1 MKKTLPPSGNPQ
13 GLSRRALLGGAA
25 AAGTLVALDVHA
37 EPAPGHAERAPA
49 PAPGGKPFE
58 LEEATVSELQAAMT
72 SGKHTARGL
81 AERYLTRI
89 QELDRSGDLPLLSV
103 IELNPDA
110 LAIAAALDEERK
122 AKGPRGPLHGIPVLI
137 KDNIATADKMQTTAG
152 SLALV
157 GAVPSRDA
165 FVVERLRAA
174 GAVILG
180 KTNLSEWANFRS
192 THSSSGWSGRGGQC
206 RNPYALDRTPSGSS
220 SGSGAATAANFCAVS
235 VGTETDGSIVSPSAA
250 SSLVG
255 IKPTVGLVS
264 RSGIIPISASQDTAG
279 PMARTVADAAAL
291 LGVLAGIDPNDA
303 VTATSKGRAQ
313 ADYTRFLD
321 PNGLK
326 GARIGVPRERF
337 FGYHPA
343 TDALVER
350 ALELMKAQ
358 GAILVDPAPIPMA
371 AKLDEPELEVL
382 LYEFKAGVEAYLAGL
397 GDKTRLKTLAD
408 LIRFNEEHRDSELPW
423 FGQELFHQAQEKGAL
438 TDKKYRKALE
448 ACRKLSRGQGIDAV
462 MNKHKLDALVAPT
475 QAPPGLIDLVD
486 GDHWLGSSSTPAA
499 VAGYPSITVPAGYVA
514 GLPVGLSFIGRAWS
528 EPTLLRLAFAYEQAS
543 KHRRPPGFAPTA
555 DLRKPT
561 S

>member
-1 MKKTLPPSGNPQ
+1 MKKPIPSPGNSQ
-13 GLSRRALLGGAA
+13 GLSRRTFLGGAA
-25 AAGTLVALDVHA
+25 AASTLAALDVHA
-37 EPAPGHAERAPA
+37 QPSPGNAAPA
-49 PAPGGKPFE
+49 SAPRAGSFE
-58 LEEATVSELQAAMT
+58 LEEATVSELQAAMQ
-72 SGKHTARGL
+72 SGRFTAQGL
-81 AERYLTRI
+81 AERYLARI
-89 QELDRSGDLPLLSV
+89 QTLDREGELPLKSV

-110 LAIAAALDEERK
+110 LAIATALDEERK

-137 KDNIATADKMQTTAG
+137 KDNIGTADKMQTTAG

-250 SSLVG
+250 NSLVG
-255 IKPTVGLVS
+255 LKPTLGLVS
-264 RSGIIPISASQDTAG
+264 RSGIIPLSHSQDTAG
-279 PMARTVADAAAL
+279 PMTRSVADAAAL
-291 LGVLAGIDPNDA
+291 LGVLAGIDPADA
-303 VTATSKGRAQ
+303 ETASSKGHAH

-343 TDALVER
+343 TDALVAQ

-358 GAILVDPAPIPMA
+358 GAVIIDEAHIPTASKM
-371 AKLDEPELEVL
+371 DEPEMEVL
-382 LYEFKAGVEAYLAGL
+382 LYEFKAGIEAYLAGL

-408 LIRFNEEHRDSELPW
+408 LIRFNEEHRDTELPW
-423 FGQELFHQAQEKGAL
+423 FGQELFLQAQEKGPL
-438 TDKKYRKALE
+438 TDKKYLKALA
-448 ACRKLSRGQGIDAV
+448 ACRKLSRAQGIDAV
-462 MNKHKLDALVAPT
+462 MAKHKLDALVAPT
-475 QAPPGLIDLVD
+475 QAPPGFIDLVN
-486 GDHWLGSSSTPAA
+486 GDHWLGSSSSPAA
-499 VAGYPSITVPAGYVA
+499 VAGYPSITVPAGDVA

-528 EPTLLRLAFAYEQAS
+528 EPVLLRLAFAYEQAS
-543 KHRRPPGFAPTA
+543 KHRRAPGFAPTA
-555 DLRKPT
+555 DLRSVAKV
-561 S
+561 

>member
-1 MKKTLPPSGNPQ
+1 MKKPIPSPGNSQ
-13 GLSRRALLGGAA
+13 GLSRRTFLGGAA
-25 AAGTLVALDVHA
+25 AASTLAALDVHA
-37 EPAPGHAERAPA
+37 QPSPGNAAPVSAPRA
-49 PAPGGKPFE
+49 GSFE
-58 LEEATVSELQAAMT
+58 LEEATVSELQAAMQ
-72 SGKHTARGL
+72 SGRFTAQGL
-81 AERYLTRI
+81 AERYLARI
-89 QELDRSGDLPLLSV
+89 QTLDREGELPLKSV

-110 LAIAAALDEERK
+110 LAIATALDEERK

-137 KDNIATADKMQTTAG
+137 KDNIGTADKMQTTAG

-255 IKPTVGLVS
+255 LKPTLGLVS
-264 RSGIIPISASQDTAG
+264 RSGIIPLSHSQDTAG
-279 PMARTVADAAAL
+279 PMTRSVADAAAL
-291 LGVLAGIDPNDA
+291 LGVLAGIDAADA
-303 VTATSKGRAQ
+303 VTASSKGHAH

-343 TDALVER
+343 TDALVAQ

-358 GAILVDPAPIPMA
+358 GAVIIDEAHIPTA
-371 AKLDEPELEVL
+371 SKTDEPEMEVL
-382 LYEFKAGVEAYLAGL
+382 LYEFKAGIEAYLAGL

-408 LIRFNEEHRDSELPW
+408 LIRFNEEHRDTELPW
-423 FGQELFHQAQEKGAL
+423 FGQELFLQAQEKGPL
-438 TDKKYRKALE
+438 TDKKYLKALA
-448 ACRKLSRGQGIDAV
+448 ACRKLSRAQGIDAV
-462 MNKHKLDALVAPT
+462 MAKHKLDALVAPT
-475 QAPPGLIDLVD
+475 QAPPGLIDLVN
-486 GDHWLGSSSTPAA
+486 GDHWLGSSSSPAA

-528 EPTLLRLAFAYEQAS
+528 EPVLLRLAFAYEQAS
-543 KHRRPPGFAPTA
+543 KHRRAPTFAPTA
-555 DLRKPT
+555 DLRSVTKV
-561 S
+561 

>member
-1 MKKTLPPSGNPQ
+1 MKKPLPPPGNPRE
-13 GLSRRALLGGAA
+13 LSRRTFLGGAA
-25 AAGTLVALDVHA
+25 AASTLVALEVQA
-37 EPAPGHAERAPA
+37 EPSSGNVPRAPT
-49 PAPGGKPFE
+49 PEPRGKPFE
-58 LEEATVSELQAAMT
+58 LEEATISELQAAMT
-72 SGKHTARGL
+72 SGKSTAQGL
-81 AERYLTRI
+81 AALYLARI
-89 QELDRSGDLPLLSV
+89 QELDRSGDSPLLSV

-110 LAIAAALDEERK
+110 LAIASALDEERK

-157 GAVPSRDA
+157 GSVPSRDA

-192 THSSSGWSGRGGQC
+192 THSASGWSGRGGQC

-255 IKPTVGLVS
+255 LKPTVGLVS
-264 RSGIIPISASQDTAG
+264 RSGIIPISHTQDTAG

-291 LGVLAGIDPNDA
+291 LGILAGVDPGDA
-303 VTATSKGRAQ
+303 ITATSQGHAQ

-343 TDALVER
+343 TDALIEQS
-350 ALELMKAQ
+350 LELMKAQ
-358 GAILVDPAPIPMA
+358 GATIVDPAPISTA

-382 LYEFKAGVEAYLAGL
+382 LFEFKADVEAYLAGL
-397 GDKTRLKTLAD
+397 GERTHLRSLAD
-408 LIRFNEEHRDSELPW
+408 LIRFNEENRGTELPW
-423 FGQELFHQAQEKGAL
+423 FGQELFHQAQAKGPL

-448 ACRKLSRGQGIDAV
+448 ACRKLSREQGIDAV
-462 MNKHKLDALVAPT
+462 MTKHKLDALVAPT
-475 QAPPGLIDLVD
+475 QAPPGLIDVVN

-528 EPTLLRLAFAYEQAS
+528 EQTLLRLAFAYEQSS
-543 KHRRPPGFAPTA
+543 KHRRPPRFAPTA
-555 DLRKPT
+555 DLHRAT
-561 S
+561 T